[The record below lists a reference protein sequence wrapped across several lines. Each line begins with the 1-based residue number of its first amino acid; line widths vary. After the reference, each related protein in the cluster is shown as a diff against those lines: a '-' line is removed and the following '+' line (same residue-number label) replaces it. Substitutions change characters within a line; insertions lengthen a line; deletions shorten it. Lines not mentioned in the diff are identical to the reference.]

1 MMLARAVSET
11 ATPEAYPLRVTAL
24 GMALLVIGAVVAVAE
39 AHYPTHGIAGGIG
52 VLAMAIGAVLAVSG
66 LGAGVLLGLL
76 VGGTLAAAGTG
87 VVALSVQKGTAVRHR
102 RVRTGAEGIVGHVG
116 VVRSWTNSSGSVALD
131 GALWQA
137 RRSATQEEE
146 LHIGDQV
153 VVERISG
160 LTVCVRQ
167 AEDWE
172 LL

>member
-1 MMLARAVSET
+1 M
-11 ATPEAYPLRVTAL
+11 TAL

-52 VLAMAIGAVLAVSG
+52 VVVMAIGAVLAISG

-76 VGGTLAAAGTG
+76 VGGTLAAAGAAG
-87 VVALSVQKGTAVRHR
+87 VVLSVQKGTAVRHR
-102 RVRTGAEGIVGHVG
+102 RVRTGAEGIVGHIG
-116 VVRSWTNSSGSVALD
+116 VVRSWTDSRGSVALD
-131 GALWQA
+131 GSLWQA

-146 LHIGDQV
+146 LHAGDQV
-153 VVERISG
+153 VVERLNG
-160 LTVCVRQ
+160 LTLCVRQ